1 VRPHCKGVVVISGPF
16 SDPNRELRAR
26 LPDGPPNAGTVT
38 SMNITE
44 YQRHIKQLQVELAKL
59 EYWVRSTGARVVVL
73 FEGRDAAG
81 KGGTIDVLRTG
92 MNPRT
97 VRTVALP
104 APSPRQQTQ
113 WYFQRYVEH
122 LPAAGEMVLFDRS
135 WYNRAGVEP
144 VMGFCTPG
152 QHQRFLRDAPH
163 FEEML
168 VDDGIHLRKYYLSV
182 TREEQH
188 RRFRARAAN
197 PTKRWKVSPVDLAAI
212 DRYDAYTVAKEAM
225 FASTD
230 TEISPWFVVDSNDKK
245 SARVNLISHLLSS
258 LPYADSEPPALV
270 IPPLVERPGKGVVE
284 RVRPAKEP
292 AKIAATNL
300 TTSAVKPRRRRP
312 GATNGSATKKQR
324 PAG

>member
-1 VRPHCKGVVVISGPF
+1 MDTK
-16 SDPNRELRAR
+16 
-26 LPDGPPNAGTVT
+26 
-38 SMNITE
+38 E
-44 YQRHIKQLQVELAKL
+44 YEQHIKDLRVELAKL
-59 EYWVRSTGARVVVL
+59 EYWVRSTGARVVVV

-122 LPAAGEMVLFDRS
+122 LPAAGEIVLFDRS

-144 VMGFCTPG
+144 VMGFCTPE
-152 QHQRFLRDAPH
+152 QHQRFLRDTPH

-168 VDDGIHLRKYYLSV
+168 VADGIHLRKYYLSV

-188 RRFRARAAN
+188 RRFEARAAN

-212 DRYDAYTVAKEAM
+212 DRFDAYTVAKEEM
-225 FASTD
+225 FSGTD
-230 TEISPWFVVDSNDKK
+230 TDTSPWYVVDSNDKRA
-245 SARVNLISHLLSS
+245 ARVNLISHLLAS
-258 LPYADSEPPALV
+258 LPYADKEPPSIA
-270 IPPLVERPGKGVVE
+270 IPPLSTRDGNGVERP
-284 RVRPAKEP
+284 RPAKLPQTVRTVDREAAREP
-292 AKIAATNL
+292 RKARGTKRAAGHDAAKNRR
-300 TTSAVKPRRRRP
+300 KPGRRP
-312 GATNGSATKKQR
+312 NANG
-324 PAG
+324 

>member
-1 VRPHCKGVVVISGPF
+1 MDTK
-16 SDPNRELRAR
+16 
-26 LPDGPPNAGTVT
+26 
-38 SMNITE
+38 E
-44 YQRHIKQLQVELAKL
+44 YEHHIKDLRVELAKL

-122 LPAAGEMVLFDRS
+122 LPAASEIVLFDRS

-144 VMGFCTPG
+144 VMGFCTPE
-152 QHQRFLRDAPH
+152 QHQRFLRDTPH
-163 FEEML
+163 FEEIL
-168 VDDGIHLRKYYLSV
+168 VADGIHLRKYYLSV

-188 RRFRARAAN
+188 RRFKARAEN

-212 DRYDAYTVAKEAM
+212 DRFDAYTVAKEEM
-225 FASTD
+225 FTATD
-230 TEISPWFVVDSNDKK
+230 TDTSPWYVVDSNDKR
-245 SARVNLISHLLSS
+245 SARVNLISHLLAS
-258 LPYADSEPPALV
+258 LPYADKEPPSIE
-270 IPPLVERPGKGVVE
+270 IPPLSTRGTSGVERAGGRHAHRNITGRANTGSKTGAAGEGKTPGKTATRQKDE
-284 RVRPAKEP
+284 R
-292 AKIAATNL
+292 AA
-300 TTSAVKPRRRRP
+300 ADR
-312 GATNGSATKKQR
+312 
-324 PAG
+324 

>member
-1 VRPHCKGVVVISGPF
+1 MDTKTY
-16 SDPNRELRAR
+16 E
-26 LPDGPPNAGTVT
+26 
-38 SMNITE
+38 
-44 YQRHIKQLQVELAKL
+44 RHIKDLRVELAKL
-59 EYWVRSTGARVVVL
+59 EYWVRSTGARVVVV

-122 LPAAGEMVLFDRS
+122 LPAAGEIVLFDRS

-144 VMGFCTPG
+144 VMGFCTPE
-152 QHQRFLRDAPH
+152 QHQRFLRDTPH

-168 VDDGIHLRKYYLSV
+168 AADGTHLRKYYLSV

-188 RRFRARAAN
+188 RRFKARAEN

-212 DRYDAYTVAKEAM
+212 DRYDAYTVAKEEM
-225 FASTD
+225 FAATD
-230 TEISPWFVVDSNDKK
+230 TDTNPWFVVDSNDKR
-245 SARVNLISHLLSS
+245 SARVNLIGHLLTS
-258 LPYADSEPPALV
+258 LPYSDKEPPEIT
-270 IPPLVERPGKGVVE
+270 IPPLTTRGNVGVERPRPTRTPRSVGDD
-284 RVRPAKEP
+284 VRGGAK
-292 AKIAATNL
+292 KTSGTRRNAAGT
-300 TTSAVKPRRRRP
+300 KRP
-312 GATNGSATKKQR
+312 GLRNDRARKKT
-324 PAG
+324 

>member
-1 VRPHCKGVVVISGPF
+1 MDTK
-16 SDPNRELRAR
+16 
-26 LPDGPPNAGTVT
+26 
-38 SMNITE
+38 E
-44 YQRHIKQLQVELAKL
+44 YQSHLEHLQVELAKL

-122 LPAAGEMVLFDRS
+122 LPAAGEIVLFDRS

-144 VMGFCTPG
+144 VMGFCTPE

-245 SARVNLISHLLSS
+245 SARINLISHLLSS
-258 LPYADSEPPALV
+258 LPYSDSEPPTLV
-270 IPPLVERPGKGVVE
+270 IPPLVERPAKGSVE
-284 RVRPAKEP
+284 RIRPAKEP
-292 AKIAATNL
+292 AKVE
-300 TTSAVKPRRRRP
+300 TTRPGKPSHRTDRITQKTTTKTTTKKRRR
-312 GATNGSATKKQR
+312 AD
-324 PAG
+324 

>member
-1 VRPHCKGVVVISGPF
+1 MDTK
-16 SDPNRELRAR
+16 
-26 LPDGPPNAGTVT
+26 
-38 SMNITE
+38 E
-44 YQRHIKQLQVELAKL
+44 YQKHIEHLQVELAKL

-144 VMGFCTPG
+144 VMGFCTPE

-258 LPYADSEPPALV
+258 LPYSDSEPPALV
-270 IPPLVERPGKGVVE
+270 IPPLVERPGKGSVE

-292 AKIAATNL
+292 AKVETPQPGKPSQRTARSAQKATQKTAQK
-300 TTSAVKPRRRRP
+300 TT
-312 GATNGSATKKQR
+312 TKKQR
-324 PAG
+324 RAG

>member
-1 VRPHCKGVVVISGPF
+1 METRTY
-16 SDPNRELRAR
+16 E
-26 LPDGPPNAGTVT
+26 T
-38 SMNITE
+38 
-44 YQRHIKQLQVELAKL
+44 HIKKLRVELAKL
-59 EYWVRSTGARVVVL
+59 EYWVRSTGARVVVV

-122 LPAAGEMVLFDRS
+122 LPAAGEIVLFDRS

-144 VMGFCTPG
+144 VMGFCTPE
-152 QHQRFLRDAPH
+152 QHQRFLRDCPG

-168 VDDGIHLRKYYLSV
+168 VADGIHLRKYYLSV

-212 DRYDAYTVAKEAM
+212 DRYDAYTAAKEEM
-225 FASTD
+225 FLRTD
-230 TEISPWFVVDSNDKK
+230 TDSSPWFVVDSNDKK
-245 SARVNLISHLLSS
+245 AARVNLISHLLAS
-258 LPYADSEPPALV
+258 LPYADSEPPTLT
-270 IPPLVERPGKGVVE
+270 IPPLGAAPGAEGVV
-284 RVRPAKEP
+284 RARPARTPRKVE
-292 AKIAATNL
+292 AIE
-300 TTSAVKPRRRRP
+300 KPLQGRRP
-312 GATNGSATKKQR
+312 RATT
-324 PAG
+324 